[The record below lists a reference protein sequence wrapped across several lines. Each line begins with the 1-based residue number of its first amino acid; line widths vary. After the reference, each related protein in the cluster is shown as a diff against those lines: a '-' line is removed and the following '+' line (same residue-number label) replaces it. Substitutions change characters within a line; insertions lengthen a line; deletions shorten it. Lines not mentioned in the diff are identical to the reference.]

1 MAAKPTEPAK
11 GADAAH
17 PPAAAAAGA
26 AGDKEKNAAPEAAAK
41 PAGGGIAAFI
51 PLIAAI
57 VIAPA
62 LSWAVGQFV
71 LMPQLKKQLAAPID
85 PHAAPAEHGAA
96 AEEPAAEAAH
106 GKEEKGGHGKKGE
119 AAGNG
124 ATYEFENVVVNLAGT
139 MGTRYLKTAFL
150 VTGTDKS
157 LRAAFEANKP
167 KMVDITIN
175 VLSSLS
181 LADLEEA
188 GAKNLIREKLIGAY
202 NQAFGKRL
210 VDQVYFSDFVVQ

>member
-1 MAAKPTEPAK
+1 MAKPNEPAK

-17 PPAAAAAGA
+17 PPAAAPAA
-26 AGDKEKNAAPEAAAK
+26 DKEKGAAPEAAAK
-41 PAGGGIAAFI
+41 PAGGGGISAFI

-57 VIAPA
+57 IIAPV
-62 LSWAVGQFV
+62 LSWAIGQFV
-71 LMPQLKKQLAAPID
+71 LMPQLKKQLAAPVD
-85 PHAAPAEHGAA
+85 PHAAAA
-96 AEEPAAEAAH
+96 AEPAAEEAPAAAEGK
-106 GKEEKGGHGKKGE
+106 GKEGKGKEGGKEGKGGSN
-119 AAGNG
+119 A

-139 MGTRYLKTAFL
+139 MGTRYLKTGFL

-157 LRAAFEANKP
+157 LRAAFENNKP
-167 KMVDITIN
+167 KMVDVTIN

-202 NQAFGKRL
+202 NQALGKK
-210 VDQVYFSDFVVQ
+210 VVEQVYFSDFVVQ

>member
-1 MAAKPTEPAK
+1 MSSKPSEPAKPAK
-11 GADAAH
+11 GADAA
-17 PPAAAAAGA
+17 PPTPAPGA
-26 AGDKEKNAAPEAAAK
+26 EKEKGADQEEAAK
-41 PAGGGIAAFI
+41 PASGGIAALI

-71 LMPQLKKQLAAPID
+71 LMPQLKKQIG
-85 PHAAPAEHGAA
+85 AAPAGAHEAEAAPA
-96 AEEPAAEAAH
+96 AEEAPAPAH
-106 GKEEKGGHGKKGE
+106 GEKGGEKGGHGKKGE
-119 AAGNG
+119 GAANG

-150 VTGTDKS
+150 VTGSDKN
-157 LRAAFEANKP
+157 LRASFENNKP

-188 GAKNLIREKLIGAY
+188 GARNLIREKIISAY

-210 VDQVYFSDFVVQ
+210 VEQIYFSDFVVQ